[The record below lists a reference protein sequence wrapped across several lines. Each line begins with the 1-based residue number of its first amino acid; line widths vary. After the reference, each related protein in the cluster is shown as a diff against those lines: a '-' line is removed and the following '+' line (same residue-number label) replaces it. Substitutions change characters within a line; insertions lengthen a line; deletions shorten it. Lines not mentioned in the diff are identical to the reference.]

1 MRCAPPCA
9 PSKATRERN
18 RRRSETTSKYGWRGR
33 RDVDMEAGHAA
44 RKVYLQAVNLAP
56 LDRPGIPPGRPVEL
70 PGRGTT
76 FVREVRGPTGAPVV
90 LLLHGWIATAALN
103 WRAVFE
109 PLGRRYRVVALDH
122 RGHGRG
128 VRTRRRFRLTD
139 CADDAAALL
148 EVLGIE
154 RAIAIGYSM
163 GGPVAQL
170 LWQRHPHR
178 VAGLVLCATAR
189 NFRGRSRAGIAELVL
204 PAVVPGLALGSRLI
218 PATVRRRMLGDFL
231 AARIRDTEAL
241 AWVRS
246 EMGDLDLAA
255 ILEAGRD
262 LRAFSSKEWIGS
274 IDVPTAVVVTER
286 DRVVSPVAQRKLA
299 AAIPGATVH
308 PVEGDHVACVYRPRE
323 FIAALLEAC
332 QSVLA
337 RITSPD
343 RLDSR
348 RG

>member
-1 MRCAPPCA
+1 
-9 PSKATRERN
+9 
-18 RRRSETTSKYGWRGR
+18 
-33 RDVDMEAGHAA
+33 
-44 RKVYLQAVNLAP
+44 VNDTV
-56 LDRPGIPPGRPVEL
+56 DRPGIPPGRPVEL

-76 FVREVRGPTGAPVV
+76 FVHEVRGPNGAPTV

-128 VRTRRRFRLTD
+128 VRSRRRFRLVD

-148 EVLGIE
+148 QVLGIE
-154 RAIAIGYSM
+154 RAIAVGYSM

-170 LWQRHPHR
+170 LWQRHRRR
-178 VAGLVLCATAR
+178 VAGLVLCATSR
-189 NFRGRSRAGIAELVL
+189 NFRGRSRAGIAEIVL

-218 PATVRRRMLGDFL
+218 PAAVRRKMLRDFL
-231 AARIRDTEAL
+231 AARIRDPQAL

-246 EMGDLDLAA
+246 EIGDLDLAA

-274 IDVPTAVVVTER
+274 VDVPTAVVVTER
-286 DRVVSPVAQRKLA
+286 DKVVSPVTQRKLA
-299 AAIPGATVH
+299 AAIPGATIH
-308 PVEGDHVACVYRPRE
+308 PVDGDHVACAYRPRE
-323 FIAALLEAC
+323 FAAALLEAC
-332 QSVLA
+332 ESVVA
-337 RITSPD
+337 RTTVRD
-343 RLDSR
+343 RPP
-348 RG
+348 

>member
-1 MRCAPPCA
+1 V
-9 PSKATRERN
+9 TG
-18 RRRSETTSKYGWRGR
+18 TI
-33 RDVDMEAGHAA
+33 
-44 RKVYLQAVNLAP
+44 
-56 LDRPGIPPGRPVEL
+56 DRPGIPPGRRIEL

-76 FVREVRGPTGAPVV
+76 FVREVRGPSGAPTV

-103 WRAVFE
+103 WRVVFE

-128 VRTRRRFRLTD
+128 VRSRRRFRLID

-148 EVLGIE
+148 RVLGIE
-154 RAIAIGYSM
+154 RAIAVGYSM

-170 LWQRHPHR
+170 LWQRHRRR
-178 VAGLVLCATAR
+178 VAGLVLCATSR

-218 PATVRRRMLGDFL
+218 PPPVRRRMLGDFL
-231 AARIRDTEAL
+231 AVRIRNPEVL

-246 EMGDLDLAA
+246 EIGDLDLAA

-286 DRVVSPVAQRKLA
+286 DRVVSPLAQRKLA
-299 AAIPGATVH
+299 GAIPGATIHSVD
-308 PVEGDHVACVYRPRE
+308 GDHVACVSRPRE
-323 FIAALLEAC
+323 FTDALLEAC
-332 QSVLA
+332 ESVVT
-337 RITSPD
+337 RIAV
-343 RLDSR
+343 
-348 RG
+348 RGRPLLP